1 MSSGGTPMMSGRF
14 DHLPPTQDML
24 RRRGAS
30 AEERALHER
39 LGAIVQRRLTQAQED
54 RARARESRETRR
66 REIEARVAVALQQR
80 EARDAVRAGAKQ
92 GTPGQTRANERK
104 ASGGGAPKG

>member
-1 MSSGGTPMMSGRF
+1 MHIYVYRSNTSTRLLCLG
-14 DHLPPTQDML
+14 
-24 RRRGAS
+24 
-30 AEERALHER
+30 ERALHER
-39 LGAIVQRRLTQAQED
+39 LDAAVQRRLAHAQDLDRQMAE
-54 RARARESRETRR
+54 RARVSRETRR

-80 EARDAVRAGAKQ
+80 EARDAVRAGAEQ